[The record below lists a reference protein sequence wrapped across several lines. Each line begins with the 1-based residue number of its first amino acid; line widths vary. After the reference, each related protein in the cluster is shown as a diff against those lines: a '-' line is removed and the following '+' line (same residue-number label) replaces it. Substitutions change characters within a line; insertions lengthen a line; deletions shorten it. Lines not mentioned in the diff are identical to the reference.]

1 MQTAYQQAADVSFN
15 SRLTNVLLAEGT
27 WIIRRA
33 GFPNLQTGERYPIAH
48 PEDAHV
54 NFRTA
59 LLKLGDSHEMT
70 AEELKSISLNANAV
84 VKELAGLA
92 IVICITPNVVS

>member
-1 MQTAYQQAADVSFN
+1 M
-15 SRLTNVLLAEGT
+15 RC
-27 WIIRRA
+27 A
-33 GFPNLQTGERYPIAH
+33 GFPNLQTGECYPIAY
-48 PEDAHV
+48 PKDAHV

-59 LLKLGDSHEMT
+59 LLKLGDGYKMT

-92 IVICITPNVVS
+92 IVICITPDVMS